1 MSSEHLLQHFDSLVI
16 VTGVSGA
23 GKSTAMHLL
32 SDTGYY
38 VVDNLPVPLLENFL
52 KFSESAGSRFRKTA
66 LLLDIDSA
74 ENHKLL
80 LSMLNARSSTTQNV
94 RLIFLD
100 ADTSVVVRR
109 YSETRRPHPAFD
121 AEQDDSIQDAIF
133 RERERLQPIKERA
146 DLVLDTSDCTVHELK
161 RRLREFL
168 GTLGAS
174 NSYAMRVNFLSFGFK
189 YGLPIDCDLV
199 ADVRFL
205 TNPHFVESL
214 RKLTGRNEAVRA
226 FVFQSPDAQE
236 FVSRYSNLLEFLLP
250 KYQLEGKAY
259 VNIGIGCTGGQHRSV
274 AIAEALCA
282 NMAHQPYLI
291 SVRHRDINGSEAKD
305 HS

>member
-1 MSSEHLLQHFDSLVI
+1 MSTEHLVQHFDSLI
-16 VTGVSGA
+16 LVTGISGA

-52 KFSESAGSRFRKTA
+52 KFSEAAGTRFRKTA

-74 ENHKLL
+74 DNQQLL
-80 LSMLNARSSTTQNV
+80 MPLLNSRASAAPNV

-100 ADTSVVVRR
+100 ADTGVVVRR

-121 AEQDDSIQDAIF
+121 PEQDDAIQDAIF

-161 RRLREFL
+161 RRLRTFL
-168 GTLGAS
+168 NSLGVTS
-174 NSYAMRVNFLSFGFK
+174 SYAMRVNFLSFGFK
-189 YGLPIDCDLV
+189 HGVPIDCDLV

-205 TNPHFVESL
+205 SNPHFIESL
-214 RKLTGRNEAVRA
+214 RKLTGRDEAVREY
-226 FVFQSPDAQE
+226 VFQSPDAAE
-236 FVSRYSNLLEFLLP
+236 FVTRYKDLLLFLLP
-250 KYQLEGKAY
+250 RYQLEGKAY

-274 AIAEALCA
+274 AIAEALCTSMKDA
-282 NMAHQPYLI
+282 PFMV
-291 SVRHRDINGSEAKD
+291 SVRHRDVTSQLANSRA
-305 HS
+305 